1 MAARLGIQLV
11 QAHRATDDSEA
22 ALKVLY
28 AFAKDPRVP
37 KGYAALVQEQPPVAP
52 GRGAPHVAQG
62 ATDDRPARTAARPED
77 AVAAGGDDN
86 PDDGKRRLPVLQPRE
101 PSPRE
106 PHAKEGDDLGELGL
120 LDRSLPGDEEDNR
133 PPWHWI
139 GFGAAATFFAWL
151 PLSALAG
158 FATIRI
164 AGGGP
169 RRISPATGVWLV
181 AAHTLAFVIAVP
193 RGLPRRAGSAA
204 SPASKEAALGGA
216 GAGGLAWGIAVARHA
231 RGLARVGPPPRR
243 DAPPRGRRRL
253 RGRAHRPARSQGR
266 RGCAPG

>member
-1 MAARLGIQLV
+1 M
-11 QAHRATDDSEA
+11 
-22 ALKVLY
+22 
-28 AFAKDPRVP
+28 
-37 KGYAALVQEQPPVAP
+37 
-52 GRGAPHVAQG
+52 
-62 ATDDRPARTAARPED
+62 
-77 AVAAGGDDN
+77 AAGGDDN

-181 AAHTLAFVIAVP
+181 AAHTLAFVIAGFLGGYLVG
-193 RGLPRRAGSAA
+193 RFSRVAGR
-204 SPASKEAALGGA
+204 KEAALGGA
-216 GAGGLAWGIAVARHA
+216 GAGGLAWGIAASQGTPGGSLVW
-231 RGLARVGPPPRR
+231 GLLLAVMLLLG
-243 DAPPRGRRRL
+243 AAAGYAGGRTGL
-253 RGRAHRPARSQGR
+253 RGRKGGEA
-266 RGCAPG
+266 APPG